1 MHQAQARTKMPGK
14 DSYMSCTHIS
24 ELIPLYISRDLD
36 ESETEA
42 VGQHLLSCEP
52 CRSLESQYREADSW
66 LKSLSEVEPETPA
79 NGELRARVN
88 HQLDTVETKRIG
100 WKTVV
105 LAGAIAAAL
114 LITSAFAL
122 TMYKGTDQINHDAG
136 SVAII
141 RQEPVPQ
148 TLSPALPKVSR
159 RRLTVRL
166 ASHSSVSRK
175 YAMPP
180 FKAVEIADVKRSPET
195 ATHTPMRIEIQTS
208 DPNIRIIW
216 LTDNGG
222 IE

>member
-1 MHQAQARTKMPGK
+1 
-14 DSYMSCTHIS
+14 MSCTHIS
-24 ELIPLYISRDLD
+24 ELIPLYISKDLD
-36 ESETEA
+36 ESEIET

-66 LKSLSEVEPETPA
+66 LKSLSEVDPGTPA

-88 HQLDTVETKRIG
+88 RKLDTVETKQIG
-100 WKTVV
+100 WETVV
-105 LAGAIAAAL
+105 FAGAIAAAL

-122 TMYKGTDQINHDAG
+122 TMYSRTDQTNRDAG
-136 SVAII
+136 SVAVINKD
-141 RQEPVPQ
+141 PVQQ
-148 TLSPALPKVSR
+148 TLTPAVPKVVK
-159 RRLTVRL
+159 RRLPARVS
-166 ASHSSVSRK
+166 SHSRVNRN
-175 YAMPP
+175 
-180 FKAVEIADVKRSPET
+180 KATAPSTAGEIADIKCGSET

>member
-1 MHQAQARTKMPGK
+1 
-14 DSYMSCTHIS
+14 MSCTHIS

-36 ESETEA
+36 ESEIEA

-88 HQLDTVETKRIG
+88 RQIDRVETKRIG
-100 WKTVV
+100 WETVV
-105 LAGAIAAAL
+105 IAGAIAAAL

-122 TMYKGTDQINHDAG
+122 TMYTRTDDTKNDVRSLAVVSQQP
-136 SVAII
+136 VQEKLTTAIPKVI
-141 RQEPVPQ
+141 RRR
-148 TLSPALPKVSR
+148 SPARTS
-159 RRLTVRL
+159 
-166 ASHSSVSRK
+166 SHSRVNSD
-175 YAMPP
+175 
-180 FKAVEIADVKRSPET
+180 KAVPTMTLGDFGDIECGSET
-195 ATHTPMRIEIQTS
+195 ATHTPLRIEIQTS